1 MAARLL
7 ATIADSNAV
16 AFPLRLEHR
25 EKPDFALHLP
35 TRSVGIECVEAVSEE
50 WAQIDAIRERDFP
63 DALIM
68 LPMLKPGQKR
78 FALEER
84 IAIAKGKKAGPPW
97 AGNMAERHWAQA
109 LAYFIEQKTMK
120 LRAGNYT
127 DFSENW
133 LLIQD
138 EWRVPVYRQEE
149 RLEAAELCVSQI
161 SHLLQPP
168 AFSFIFV
175 GSSKWLLRLAPG
187 PVQINLMRDLWN

>member
-7 ATIADSNAV
+7 ATIADSSAI

-25 EKPDFALHLP
+25 ERPDFALHLP
-35 TRSVGIECVEAVSEE
+35 TGSVGIECVEAVSEE

-63 DALIM
+63 EALIM
-68 LPMLKPGQKR
+68 LPMLKAGQKR

-84 IAIAKGKKAGPPW
+84 IAIAKGEMAGTPW
-97 AGNMAERHWAQA
+97 VGNMAERQWAQA

-120 LRAGNYT
+120 LRAGNYA
-127 DFSENW
+127 DFSDNW

-138 EWRVPVYRQEE
+138 EWRVPVYEHEE
-149 RLEAAELCVSQI
+149 RLEAAELCLSQI
-161 SHLLQPP
+161 SHLLQTP

-175 GSSKWLLRLAPG
+175 GNSKWLLRLAPE
-187 PVQINLMRDLWN
+187 PVQIYPVRDLWS